1 MVKLLLCIFCVGA
14 LAAMVL
20 ELRQQRV
27 NLIYQTNRLHNQIEA
42 SQADLW
48 NQQLSIAQ
56 VTAPNAISQTV
67 KAQDLDLVNIKPTP
81 SGKPWLEPTIDVRTS
96 AD

>member
-1 MVKLLLCIFCVGA
+1 MVKLLLCIFCIGA
-14 LAAMVL
+14 LAVMVL
-20 ELRQQRV
+20 ELRQQRI
-27 NLIYQTNRLHNQIEA
+27 NLIYQTNLLHNKIEA

-48 NQQLSIAQ
+48 NQQLAIAQ

-81 SGKPWLEPTIDVRTS
+81 SGKPWLEPSVDPHAS